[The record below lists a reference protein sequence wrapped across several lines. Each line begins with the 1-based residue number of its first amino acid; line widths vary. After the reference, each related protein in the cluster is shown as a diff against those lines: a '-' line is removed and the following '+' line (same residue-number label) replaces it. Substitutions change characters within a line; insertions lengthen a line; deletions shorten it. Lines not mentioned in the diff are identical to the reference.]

1 MTCDGNFL
9 LSVIIETPLHK
20 RITCAGAILIII
32 DIVILDH
39 PHSNHDHQNII
50 RPIQSVIIIV
60 IVINPQIIVI
70 ILIADLDYINYI
82 IIIGYQLPSQF
93 CDITSIDSSRYSVFV
108 VRKNAS

>member
-32 DIVILDH
+32 EIVILDH
-39 PHSNHDHQNII
+39 PHSNLDHQNII
-50 RPIQSVIIIV
+50 RLIQSVIIIV

-93 CDITSIDSSRYSVFV
+93 CDTTLFRSPRSLRLGLHRD
-108 VRKNAS
+108 